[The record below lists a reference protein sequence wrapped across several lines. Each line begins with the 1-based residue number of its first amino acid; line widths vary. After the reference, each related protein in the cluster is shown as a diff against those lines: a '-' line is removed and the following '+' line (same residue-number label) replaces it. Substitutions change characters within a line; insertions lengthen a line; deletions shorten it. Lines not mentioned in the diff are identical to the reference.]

1 VICTEEVQVAA
12 FLLGTLLGIKKKGTV
27 YMINISQE
35 LGLIIFVGGLAGFF
49 LFVVLSSKKEIDT
62 DKKNSSDKK

>member
-1 VICTEEVQVAA
+1 
-12 FLLGTLLGIKKKGTV
+12 LGFKKKGAV

-49 LFVVLSSKKEIDT
+49 LFVILSSKKKEDT
-62 DKKNSSDKK
+62 DKKNSSDNK